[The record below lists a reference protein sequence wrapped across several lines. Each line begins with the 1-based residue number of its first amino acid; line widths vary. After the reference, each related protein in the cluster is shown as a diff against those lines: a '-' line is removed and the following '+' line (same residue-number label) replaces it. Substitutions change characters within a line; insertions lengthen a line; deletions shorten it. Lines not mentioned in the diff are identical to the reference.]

1 MSTKITKEEALDY
14 HRVPTPGKVAI
25 ATTTRLETQRDL
37 SLAYS
42 PGVAYPCEEIQKNPE
57 LAYEYTSKRNLVAVI
72 SNGTAVLGLGN
83 IGALASKPVMEGK
96 SVLFKKFAAV
106 DSFDIE
112 VDETD
117 IDKFCEIVKAISPT
131 FGGINLEDIK
141 APECFEIERRL
152 VEELEIPVMHDD
164 QHGTAIITSAALMN
178 AAEMM
183 GKNIS
188 DMKVVV
194 VGAGASAIAC
204 STMYKELGVK
214 NLIMCDSKGVI
225 HKGRTDLNKYKKDFI
240 TQTDITTMNEAF
252 TDADMVLGLSKP
264 GTFTV
269 EHIKLMSEEPI
280 VFTLANPTPEL
291 FPEEIKAVK
300 PKAIIGTGRSDYPN
314 QVNNVLGFPF
324 IFRGALDVQART
336 INMHMK
342 KAAASA
348 IANLAKEP
356 ITADLIALVGNLS
369 YGREYIIPIPFDKRL
384 MVEVSAAVALG
395 AVETGVARVK
405 DFDLQAYKAKLALM
419 V

>member
-1 MSTKITKEEALDY
+1 MSTKVTKEEALDY
-14 HRVPTPGKVAI
+14 HRVPNPGKVAI
-25 ATTTRLETQRDL
+25 ATTTKLETQRDL
-37 SLAYS
+37 ALAYS

-57 LAYEYTSKRNLVAVI
+57 LAYEFTSKRNLVAVI

-96 SVLFKKFAAV
+96 AVLFKKFAAV

-117 IDKFCEIVKAISPT
+117 IDKFCEVVKAIAPT

-152 VEELEIPVMHDD
+152 VEELNIPIMHDD
-164 QHGTAIITSAALMN
+164 QHGTAIITSAALIN
-178 AAEMM
+178 AASMM
-183 GKNIS
+183 GKKIE
-188 DMKVVV
+188 DLKVVV

-225 HKGRTDLNKYKKDFI
+225 HKDRTDLNKYKRDFI
-240 TQTDITTMNEAF
+240 TSTDAVTMEDAF
-252 TDADMVLGLSKP
+252 TNADMVLGLSKP

-269 EHIKLMSEEPI
+269 EHIALMSEEPI

-291 FPEEIKAVK
+291 FPEDVKAVR
-300 PKAIIGTGRSDYPN
+300 PKAIIGTGRSDFPN

-324 IFRGALDVQART
+324 IFRGALDVQARK
-336 INMHMK
+336 INMPMK
-342 KAAASA
+342 MAAAHA

-356 ITADLIALVGNLS
+356 LTADLKALYGDLS
-369 YGREYIIPIPFDKRL
+369 YGREYIIPTPFDKRL
-384 MVEVSAAVALG
+384 MVEVSAAVANG

-405 DFDLQAYKAKLALM
+405 EFDLETYKAKLALM

>member
-1 MSTKITKEEALDY
+1 MSTKVTKEEALDY

-25 ATTTRLETQRDL
+25 ATTTKLETQRDL
-37 SLAYS
+37 ALAYS
-42 PGVAYPCEEIQKNPE
+42 PGVAFPCEEIQKNPE

-96 SVLFKKFAAV
+96 AVLFKKFAAV

-117 IDKFCEIVKAISPT
+117 IDKFCDIVKAIAPT

-152 VEELEIPVMHDD
+152 VDELNIPIMHDD
-164 QHGTAIITSAALMN
+164 QHGTAIITSAALIN
-178 AAEMM
+178 AASMM
-183 GKNIS
+183 GKKIE
-188 DMKVVV
+188 DLKVVV

-225 HKGRTDLNKYKKDFI
+225 HKDRTDLNKYKRDFI
-240 TQTDITTMNEAF
+240 TSTDAVTMEDAF
-252 TDADMVLGLSKP
+252 TNADMVLGLSKP

-269 EHIKLMSEEPI
+269 EHIALMSEEPI

-291 FPEEIKAVK
+291 FPEDVK
-300 PKAIIGTGRSDYPN
+300 SVRPKAIVGTGRSDFPN

-324 IFRGALDVQART
+324 IFRGALDVQARK
-336 INMHMK
+336 INMPMK
-342 KAAASA
+342 MAAAHA

-356 ITADLIALVGNLS
+356 LTADLKALYGDLS
-369 YGREYIIPIPFDKRL
+369 YGREYIIPTPFDKRL
-384 MVEVSAAVALG
+384 MVEVSSAVANG

-405 DFDLQAYKAKLALM
+405 EFDLAAYRAKLALM

>member
-1 MSTKITKEEALDY
+1 MSTKVTKEEALDY
-14 HRVPTPGKVAI
+14 HRVPNPGKVAI
-25 ATTTRLETQRDL
+25 ATTTKLETQRDL
-37 SLAYS
+37 ALAYS

-57 LAYEYTSKRNLVAVI
+57 LAYEFTSKRNLVAVI

-96 SVLFKKFAAV
+96 AVLFKKFAAV

-117 IDKFCEIVKAISPT
+117 IDKFCDIVKAIAPT

-152 VEELEIPVMHDD
+152 VEELNIPIMHDD
-164 QHGTAIITSAALMN
+164 QHGTAIITSAALIN
-178 AAEMM
+178 AASMM
-183 GKNIS
+183 GKKIE
-188 DMKVVV
+188 DLKVVV

-225 HKGRTDLNKYKKDFI
+225 HKDRTDLNKYKRDFI
-240 TQTDITTMNEAF
+240 TSTDAVTMEDAF
-252 TDADMVLGLSKP
+252 TNADMVLGLSKP

-269 EHIKLMSEEPI
+269 EHIALMSEEPI

-291 FPEEIKAVK
+291 FPEDVKAVR
-300 PKAIIGTGRSDYPN
+300 PKAIIGTGRSDFPN

-324 IFRGALDVQART
+324 IFRGALDVQARK
-336 INMHMK
+336 INMPMK
-342 KAAASA
+342 MAAAHA

-356 ITADLIALVGNLS
+356 LTADLKALYGDLS
-369 YGREYIIPIPFDKRL
+369 YGREYIIPTPFDKRL
-384 MVEVSAAVALG
+384 MVEVSAAVANG

-405 DFDLQAYKAKLALM
+405 EFDLETYKAKLALM

>member
-1 MSTKITKEEALDY
+1 MSTKVTKEEALDY
-14 HRVPTPGKVAI
+14 HRVPNPGKVAI
-25 ATTTRLETQRDL
+25 ATTTKLETQRDL
-37 SLAYS
+37 ALAYS

-57 LAYEYTSKRNLVAVI
+57 LAYEFTSKRNLVAVI

-96 SVLFKKFAAV
+96 AVLFKKFAAV

-112 VDETD
+112 VDD
-117 IDKFCEIVKAISPT
+117 IDKFCEVVKAIAPT

-152 VEELEIPVMHDD
+152 VEELNIPIMHDD
-164 QHGTAIITSAALMN
+164 QHGTAIITSAALIN
-178 AAEMM
+178 AASMM
-183 GKNIS
+183 GKKIE
-188 DMKVVV
+188 DLKVVV

-225 HKGRTDLNKYKKDFI
+225 HKDRTDLNKYKRDFI
-240 TQTDITTMNEAF
+240 TSTDAVTMEDAF
-252 TDADMVLGLSKP
+252 TNADMVLGLSKP

-269 EHIKLMSEEPI
+269 EHIALMSEEPI

-291 FPEEIKAVK
+291 FPEDVK
-300 PKAIIGTGRSDYPN
+300 SVRPKAIVGTGRSDFPN

-324 IFRGALDVQART
+324 IFRGALDVQARK
-336 INMHMK
+336 INMPMK
-342 KAAASA
+342 MAAAHA

-356 ITADLIALVGNLS
+356 LTADLKALYGDLS
-369 YGREYIIPIPFDKRL
+369 YGREYIIPTPFDKRL
-384 MVEVSAAVALG
+384 MVEVSAAVANG

-405 DFDLQAYKAKLALM
+405 EFDLETYKAKLALM

>member
-1 MSTKITKEEALDY
+1 MSTKVTKEEALDY
-14 HRVPTPGKVAI
+14 HRVPNPGKVAI
-25 ATTTRLETQRDL
+25 ATTTKLETQRDL
-37 SLAYS
+37 ALAYS

-57 LAYEYTSKRNLVAVI
+57 LAYEFTSKRNLVAVI

-83 IGALASKPVMEGK
+83 IGALASKPVMECK
-96 SVLFKKFAAV
+96 AVLFKKFAAV

-117 IDKFCEIVKAISPT
+117 IDKFCEVVKAIAPT

-152 VEELEIPVMHDD
+152 VEELNIPIMHDD
-164 QHGTAIITSAALMN
+164 QHGTAIITSAALIN
-178 AAEMM
+178 AASMM
-183 GKNIS
+183 GKKIE
-188 DMKVVV
+188 DLKVVV

-225 HKGRTDLNKYKKDFI
+225 HKDRTDLNKYKRDFI
-240 TQTDITTMNEAF
+240 TSTDAVTMEDAF
-252 TDADMVLGLSKP
+252 TNADMVLGLSKP

-269 EHIKLMSEEPI
+269 EHIALMSEEPI

-291 FPEEIKAVK
+291 FPEDVKAVR
-300 PKAIIGTGRSDYPN
+300 PKAIIGTGRSDFPN

-324 IFRGALDVQART
+324 IFRGALDVQARK
-336 INMHMK
+336 INMPMK
-342 KAAASA
+342 MAAAHA

-356 ITADLIALVGNLS
+356 LTADLKALYGDLS
-369 YGREYIIPIPFDKRL
+369 YGREYIIPTPFDKRL
-384 MVEVSAAVALG
+384 MVEVSAAVANG

-405 DFDLQAYKAKLALM
+405 EFDLETYKAKLALM

>member
-1 MSTKITKEEALDY
+1 MSTKVTKEEALDY
-14 HRVPTPGKVAI
+14 HRVPNPGKVAI
-25 ATTTRLETQRDL
+25 ATTTKLETQRDL
-37 SLAYS
+37 ALAYS

-57 LAYEYTSKRNLVAVI
+57 LAYEFTSKRNLVAVI

-96 SVLFKKFAAV
+96 AVLFKKFAAV

-117 IDKFCEIVKAISPT
+117 IDKFCEVVKAIAPT

-152 VEELEIPVMHDD
+152 VEELNIPIMHDD
-164 QHGTAIITSAALMN
+164 QHGTAIITSAALIN
-178 AAEMM
+178 AASMM
-183 GKNIS
+183 GKKIE
-188 DMKVVV
+188 DLKVVV

-225 HKGRTDLNKYKKDFI
+225 HKDRTDLNKYKRDFI
-240 TQTDITTMNEAF
+240 TSTDAVTMEDAF
-252 TDADMVLGLSKP
+252 TNADMVLGLSKP

-269 EHIKLMSEEPI
+269 EHIALMSEEPI

-291 FPEEIKAVK
+291 FPEDVK
-300 PKAIIGTGRSDYPN
+300 SVRPKAIVGTGRSDFPN

-324 IFRGALDVQART
+324 IFRGALDVQARK
-336 INMHMK
+336 INMPMK
-342 KAAASA
+342 MAAAHA

-356 ITADLIALVGNLS
+356 LTADLKALYGDLT
-369 YGREYIIPIPFDKRL
+369 YGREYIIPTPFDKRL
-384 MVEVSAAVALG
+384 MVEVSSAVANG

-405 DFDLQAYKAKLALM
+405 EFDLAAYRAKLALM

>member
-1 MSTKITKEEALDY
+1 MSTKVTKEEALDY
-14 HRVPTPGKVAI
+14 HRVPNPGKVAI
-25 ATTTRLETQRDL
+25 ATTTKLETQRDL
-37 SLAYS
+37 ALAYS

-57 LAYEYTSKRNLVAVI
+57 LAYEFTSKRNLVAVI

-83 IGALASKPVMEGK
+83 IGALASKPVMECK
-96 SVLFKKFAAV
+96 AVLFKKFAAV

-117 IDKFCEIVKAISPT
+117 IDKFCEVVKAIAPT

-152 VEELEIPVMHDD
+152 VEELNIPIMHDD
-164 QHGTAIITSAALMN
+164 QHGTAIITSAALIN
-178 AAEMM
+178 AASMM
-183 GKNIS
+183 GKKIE
-188 DMKVVV
+188 DLKVVV

-225 HKGRTDLNKYKKDFI
+225 HKDRTDLNKYKRDFI
-240 TQTDITTMNEAF
+240 TSTDAVTMEDAF
-252 TDADMVLGLSKP
+252 TNADMVLGLSKP

-269 EHIKLMSEEPI
+269 EHIALMSEEPI

-291 FPEEIKAVK
+291 FPEDVK
-300 PKAIIGTGRSDYPN
+300 SVRPKAIVGTGRSDFPN

-324 IFRGALDVQART
+324 IFRGALDVQARK
-336 INMHMK
+336 INMPMK
-342 KAAASA
+342 MAAAHA

-356 ITADLIALVGNLS
+356 LTADLKALYGDLS
-369 YGREYIIPIPFDKRL
+369 YGREYIIPTPFDKRL
-384 MVEVSAAVALG
+384 MVEVSAAVANG
-395 AVETGVARVK
+395 ALETGVARVK
-405 DFDLQAYKAKLALM
+405 EFDLEAYRAKLALM